1 MDKLLKELNL
11 NESELIAALEAARI
25 ALSDEDV
32 FTKLSENL
40 DMSGEALSDLL
51 KKIERFMGME

>member
-1 MDKLLKELNL
+1 MEELLKEINL
-11 NESELIAALEAARI
+11 NEPELIAALEAARI

-32 FTKLSENL
+32 FTQLSMDL
-40 DMSGEALSDLL
+40 DMSGDALSDLL